1 MRFTAV
7 AALQAQQ
14 SVVIDLLRH
23 WSHCNYNNN
32 GIVIQSAC
40 EQLVWFQA
48 IKNGFIFRNKR
59 GFFNFYFY
67 AWRAT
72 TAVKRVAQKQSK
84 S

>member
-1 MRFTAV
+1 MA
-7 AALQAQQ
+7 
-14 SVVIDLLRH
+14 
-23 WSHCNYNNN
+23 
-32 GIVIQSAC
+32 IVIQSAC

-72 TAVKRVAQKQSK
+72 TVVKHVAQKQSK